1 MGEREDQPM
10 INIWTQHD
18 SNAVFDTTE
27 HVRVLNDKSSRHVY
41 IAFGKAF
48 SFMSLMGHLR

>member
-27 HVRVLNDKSSRHVY
+27 HVRVLNDKSSTRVY
-41 IAFGKAF
+41 IAFGEAF